1 MSRICLYIVFCLAV
15 AGCAGRNAADKKPK
29 PREPLATFIENAY
42 ARQETDFKA
51 LMGSDTLRSAF
62 NLVYNHKFHKFLA
75 DKFAYCT
82 IQRDTDLVYDRVYYT
97 VTAYAD
103 GLTVGDYTEI
113 TVNTYFTPDRDIV
126 PGELGKIETQVD
138 GSLIDEYGDYV
149 TGEWKPEYN
158 KEKNEYGE
166 TKSDE
171 VIGLELYA
179 DGHFINLRGAL
190 RFSIDDCSA
199 AKQLLMRDENKF
211 VYRFNIDGASSDFVY
226 IFNEENVAKITGL
239 FEAKERLLLSF
250 VDAGGKSLGTI
261 HIGDH
266 KAGHVV
272 GAIRKFVSNEKAF

>member
-1 MSRICLYIVFCLAV
+1 MGRICLYIVLCLAV
-15 AGCAGRNAADKKPK
+15 AGCVGRKAADKKPK
-29 PREPLATFIENAY
+29 PREPLAAFIESAY

-51 LMGSDTLRSAF
+51 LMGNDTLRSAF
-62 NLVYNHKFHKFLA
+62 NLVYNQKFHKFLA
-75 DKFAYCT
+75 DKFAYCA

-126 PGELGKIETQVD
+126 PGELGTIETQVG
-138 GSLIDEYGDYV
+138 GSLVDEFGDYV
-149 TGEWKPEYN
+149 AGEWKPEYN

-179 DGHFINLRGAL
+179 DGHFINLRGAF

-199 AKQLLMRDENKF
+199 AKRLLIRDGNKF
-211 VYRFNIDGASSDFVY
+211 VYRFNIDGASDDFVY
-226 IFNEENVAKITGL
+226 VFDKENVSKIINL
-239 FEAKERLLLSF
+239 FEAKESLLLSF
-250 VDAGGKSLGTI
+250 VDGGGESLGTI
-261 HIGDH
+261 HINGH
-266 KAGHVV
+266 KSGHLV
-272 GAIRKFVSNEKAF
+272 GALKKFVLGDKAF